1 MAIINMDDLSVW
13 IQACE
18 QCAALF
24 QCVMPM
30 GMESLVIAQHRDTLR
45 YAIICGGGYWP

>member
-1 MAIINMDDLSVW
+1 MAIINMDGLNVW

-18 QCAALF
+18 QQAALF

-30 GMESLVIAQHRDTLR
+30 IMKNLGIAQHQDTLH
-45 YAIICGGGYWP
+45 YATICGGGY